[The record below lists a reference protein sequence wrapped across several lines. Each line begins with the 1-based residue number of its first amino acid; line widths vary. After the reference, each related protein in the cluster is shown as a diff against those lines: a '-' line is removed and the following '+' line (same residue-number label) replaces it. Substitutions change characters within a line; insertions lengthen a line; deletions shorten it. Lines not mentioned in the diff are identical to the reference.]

1 MVRPAGSTTS
11 STTGTPDASDAS
23 TAQLV
28 SRLTAD
34 GSQLI
39 RDEIAL
45 AKAEVTER
53 AKHVGLGVGLFG
65 AAGILACF
73 GFGTLVAA
81 AVLALAL
88 VMDAWAA
95 ALVVAGALF
104 VGAGALALHGR
115 QNVAEG
121 TPTVPERAITNVK
134 ADLAEVQEARHREH

>member
-1 MVRPAGSTTS
+1 MTTDQR
-11 STTGTPDASDAS
+11 TGQGGDVTDASA
-23 TAQLV
+23 AQLV

-45 AKAEVTER
+45 AKIEVTER
-53 AKHVGLGVGLFG
+53 AKHVGVGAGLFG
-65 AAGILACF
+65 AAGVLAWF

-88 VMDAWAA
+88 VLDAWAA
-95 ALVVAGALF
+95 ALIVAVVLFAAAGAIALYGKKN
-104 VGAGALALHGR
+104 VSAGS
-115 QNVAEG
+115 
-121 TPTVPERAITNVK
+121 PPVPEAAIDSVK